1 VNHRGGLAGREAGHR
16 VRDLLILYGSA
27 FLRALSTGLVGVLL
41 GIYLAKLRFDAA
53 QIGLV
58 IAAGLAGGAAATL
71 LVTVAGDRFGRRK
84 ALLCLAALGGLG
96 GLAAAFASGFSAVIA
111 AAFLGM
117 LNGMGRDRGAALVL
131 EQAILPATTPDENR
145 TRAFAWYNVLQ
156 DAGHALGSLLAGAP
170 YLFRSAFPL
179 DEILSFRLAMALAAF
194 LVLLTAVLYLRL
206 SPAVEAPA
214 AHEKKA
220 LSPQSRSVLWRI
232 SVLFAVDALAGG
244 FLVTSLLSYFFYRRF
259 GVTEGT
265 VAALFFLARVLNAL
279 SHLGAA
285 WLSRRIG
292 LVNTMVFTHIPSSL
306 FLVTVAFAPNFP
318 VAALLFLLREG
329 LVEMD
334 VPTRQSYVMAVV
346 RPEER
351 TFASG
356 ITHLVRV
363 GAWAVAPSFAGIF
376 MQSFSLGVPLMI
388 GAGMKIAYDLLLYV
402 AFRRVK
408 PPEEMEKNE
417 MPPGTSVQT
426 GS

>member
-1 VNHRGGLAGREAGHR
+1 MT
-16 VRDLLILYGSA
+16 RDLPVLYASA
-27 FLRALSTGLVGVLL
+27 FLRSLATGIVGVLL

-58 IAAGLAGGAAATL
+58 IAAGLAGGAVATF
-71 LVTVAGDRFGRRK
+71 LVTLAGDRFGRRK

-96 GLAAAFASGFSAVIA
+96 GIAAAFASAFSAMIA

-131 EQAILPATTPDENR
+131 EQAILPATTTDADR
-145 TRAFAWYNVLQ
+145 TKAFAWYNVLQ

-170 YLFRSAFPL
+170 YAFRRVLPL
-179 DEILSFRLAMALAAF
+179 EEVFSFRLAMALAAF
-194 LVLLTAVLYLRL
+194 LILMTAALYLKL

-214 AHEKKA
+214 VREKEA
-220 LSPQSRSVLWRI
+220 LSPGSRKVLWRI
-232 SVLFAVDALAGG
+232 SALFAVDALAGG

-259 GVTEGT
+259 GITEGA
-265 VAALFFLARVLNAL
+265 VAVLFFLARVLNAL

-285 WLSRRIG
+285 WLARRIG
-292 LVNTMVFTHIPSSL
+292 LVNTMVFTHIPSSV

-356 ITHLVRV
+356 VTHLVRV
-363 GAWAVAPSFAGIF
+363 GAWAVAPSFAGVLMQGIF
-376 MQSFSLGVPLMI
+376 LGVPLMI
-388 GAGMKIAYDLLLYV
+388 GAGMKIAYDLLLYA
-402 AFRRVK
+402 AFRGVK
-408 PPEEMEKNE
+408 PPEEMGK
-417 MPPGTSVQT
+417 GISA
-426 GS
+426 GGG